1 MYEDNGLKPTMSTF
15 YNELSQIKDSSEIN
29 NLCEYIKLF
38 CKSNNTPEE
47 KENKLIVY
55 VLHEFPGAYMG
66 AAYVFCLLDIYKH
79 MKENYKNGIKTYVYI
94 DSMYQLFSFDGYG
107 SADILSHMWITA
119 RMRNASFYGICD
131 DISILKT
138 QCGNRILMNTKNI
151 RIFHLNSYD
160 CNLLKKLFDFSNEEY
175 LIFLNLHPGN
185 GLFLCNGNIYL
196 FKNGWLK
203 PIAQNILL
211 KLKRKNKKL

>member
-15 YNELSQIKDSSEIN
+15 YNELTQIKDSSEIN

-38 CKSNNTPEE
+38 CKPNNTPEG

-55 VLHEFPGAYMG
+55 DLHEFSGVYMG

-94 DSMYQLFSFDGYG
+94 DSIYQLFSFDD
-107 SADILSHMWITA
+107 SADILSHMWIAA
-119 RMRNASFYGICD
+119 RIYNASFYGICD
-131 DISILKT
+131 DIRIFKT
-138 QCGNRILMNTKNI
+138 SCGSKILMCTQNI

-160 CNLLKKLFDFSNEEY
+160 CNLLKKVFGFSDEESL
-175 LIFLNLHPGN
+175 LILKLHPGN
-185 GLFLCNGNIYL
+185 GLFVRDNNIYP
-196 FKNGWLK
+196 FKIMGNVNQK
-203 PIAQNILL
+203 IQ
-211 KLKRKNKKL
+211 